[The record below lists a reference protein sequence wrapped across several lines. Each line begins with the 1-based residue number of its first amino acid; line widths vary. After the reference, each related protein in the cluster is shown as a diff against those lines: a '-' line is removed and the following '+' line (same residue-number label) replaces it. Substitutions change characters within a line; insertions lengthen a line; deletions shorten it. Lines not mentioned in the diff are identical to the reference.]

1 MLLRSLRR
9 IVLCISPRVLLPRVQ
24 RSYITPIIILMT
36 TVPVRGDGARGGE
49 KKEGLL
55 GVKARGRA
63 NSKRIYIYIYIY
75 THIHMHTHIQVYRCA
90 LNPKSLL
97 YPTFHSLHP
106 CHPCR
111 LFFRH
116 KSESPV
122 GPAGTERERD
132 LSLVQRMR
140 DKMHWEL
147 RISPRC
153 SSK

>member
-1 MLLRSLRR
+1 VYQPAGASAARTEIVYHADNNSYDHRARARR
-9 IVLCISPRVLLPRVQ
+9 WRTRW
-24 RSYITPIIILMT
+24 RKKGGII
-36 TVPVRGDGARGGE
+36 GGEGARASE
-49 KKEGLL
+49 QQK
-55 GVKARGRA
+55 
-63 NSKRIYIYIYIY
+63 NIYIY